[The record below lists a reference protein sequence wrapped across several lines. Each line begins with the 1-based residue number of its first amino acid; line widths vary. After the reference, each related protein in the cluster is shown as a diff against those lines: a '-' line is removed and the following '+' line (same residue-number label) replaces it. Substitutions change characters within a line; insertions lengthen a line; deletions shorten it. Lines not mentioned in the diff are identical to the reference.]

1 MKVAVL
7 FSGGKDSSYALMK
20 SKEFH
25 EVTCLVTLISENK
38 ESYMFQTANIGITAL
53 QAEAIGLPI
62 IQRNTKGEKEAELED
77 LKSALREAKEK
88 FQIEGVVSGALRS
101 TYQAGRIQ
109 KICSDLDL
117 WCFNPLWLKDQ
128 VELLNEIVEK
138 DFKAIISGVFA
149 FPLDEEYLGKAI
161 DKDMITKL
169 FQLNKQ
175 YQLNPA
181 GEGGEIE
188 TTVLDAP
195 FFKKRI
201 EITESKADFKDN
213 SGVFEIKKAR
223 LVEK

>member
-1 MKVAVL
+1 
-7 FSGGKDSSYALMK
+7 
-20 SKEFH
+20 
-25 EVTCLVTLISENK
+25 
-38 ESYMFQTANIGITAL
+38 MFQTANIGITAL

-138 DFKAIISGVFA
+138 DFKAIISAVFA

-169 FQLNKQ
+169 FQLNRQ